1 MTSLAAT
8 AKRVPLASLREL
20 GRTGLIGSV
29 AAMVAGLLAGGI
41 GSRLAMSLVAIA
53 DPTAQGL
60 LTANDNVVGKVTLDG
75 TLFLGLFATLVA
87 AFHGGLLYIAY
98 ARLLPGPTALRGLL
112 LGVALLCIFGAQIIE
127 PSNRDFVRFASPPWD
142 IGLFAVLFLAFGL
155 IAVGVGA
162 GADRR
167 LPPIDAPLGWA
178 FEVAG
183 IGLIMFW
190 VVIAA
195 LVFGLDPDPSLIVTF
210 GGAMGV
216 AALTHLLP
224 GPLTTWIGR
233 AVLIGVSVAG
243 AVGLVGG
250 IIHIFS
256 LDAVRLP

>member
-8 AKRVPLASLREL
+8 AERVPLASLREL

-60 LTANDNVVGKVTLDG
+60 LTANDNVVGRVTLDG

-127 PSNRDFVRFASPPWD
+127 PANRDFVRFAAPAYD
-142 IGLFAVLFLAFGL
+142 IGLFGVLFLAFGV
-155 IAVGVGA
+155 IAAWVGA
-162 GADRR
+162 DADRR
-167 LPPIDAPLGWA
+167 LPPIDSQLGWA
-178 FEVAG
+178 YALAG
-183 IGLIMFW
+183 VGLIVFW
-190 VVIAA
+190 VAIAV
-195 LVFGLDPDPSLIVTF
+195 LVFGVDPSPSLIVIF

-216 AALTHLLP
+216 AALTHAFP
-224 GPLTTWIGR
+224 GRATTWIGR

-243 AVGLVGG
+243 AVGLVAG